1 MGRYPNGKGSY
12 AQKRANDE
20 LMIYLGEL
28 ENRIKVLEDAQTVLL
43 KENKGSIENEILK
56 VKKLADFKK
65 TELKSLSDE
74 LGINDTDFKNKE
86 DYITALKEKDP
97 TLE

>member
-20 LMIYLGEL
+20 FMIYINTL
-28 ENRIKVLEDAQTVLL
+28 EQRIKVLEDAQGVLL
-43 KENKGSIENEILK
+43 KDTKGSTENEVSK
-56 VKKLADFKK
+56 AKKLGDLNKA
-65 TELKSLSDE
+65 ELKALSDE
-74 LGINDTDFKNKE
+74 YGINDTDFKNKA
-86 DYITALKEKDP
+86 DYVKALQEKDP